1 MNLTYLLLLLAV
13 SATAV
18 AGNTMFKLGATH
30 DPEDDPVAIGHLH
43 RTLFKPVIIGG
54 MFSYAVSQLLWITL
68 LRISDLSWAYPLSI
82 GLNFTLIMTVAWVHF
97 REPLSWGRLAGVVL
111 IFGGIVMVATA

>member
-1 MNLTYLLLLLAV
+1 MNLVYLLILLAV

-30 DPEDDPVAIGHLH
+30 DPEDDPVAIGHFH

-54 MFSYAVSQLLWITL
+54 MFFYAVSQLLWITL
-68 LRISDLSWAYPLSI
+68 LRVADLSLAYPVSI
-82 GLNFTLIMTVAWVHF
+82 GLNFTLIMAIAWLYF
-97 REPLSWGRLAGVVL
+97 KEPVSSGRLAGVAL
-111 IFGGIVMVATA
+111 IFAGVIAVATG